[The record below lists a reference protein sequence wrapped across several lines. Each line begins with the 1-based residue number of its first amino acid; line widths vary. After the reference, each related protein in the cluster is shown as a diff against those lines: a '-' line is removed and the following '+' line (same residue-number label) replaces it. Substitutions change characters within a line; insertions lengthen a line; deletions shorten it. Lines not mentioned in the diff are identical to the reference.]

1 MDCNCEYLKNKH
13 IRLNCINCGGYV
25 SYSKTSTIND
35 NEDKNIILEKLKKQL
50 NEKLAEVA
58 VLRLDIRELRN
69 EIEDIDKI

>member
-13 IRLNCINCGGYV
+13 IKLNCVKCGGYV
-25 SYSKTSTIND
+25 SYVKTPTIKD

-69 EIEDIDKI
+69 EIDDIEKI

>member
-13 IRLNCINCGGYV
+13 IRLNCIKCGGYV
-25 SYSKTSTIND
+25 SYVKTPTIND

-69 EIEDIDKI
+69 EIDDIDKI